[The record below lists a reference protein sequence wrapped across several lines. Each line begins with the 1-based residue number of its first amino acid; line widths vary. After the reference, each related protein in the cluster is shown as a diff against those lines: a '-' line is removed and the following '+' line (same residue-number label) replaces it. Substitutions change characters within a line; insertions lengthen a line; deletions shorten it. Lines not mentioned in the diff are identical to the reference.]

1 VTLFHRPT
9 KSGVP
14 RGLRRA
20 GEAIKLAEENPTM
33 MLHEAVEVIAQ
44 RHGFDSQQT
53 RHYCN
58 SLEKGEQRK
67 NESKPRFLN

>member
-53 RHYCN
+53 TA
-58 SLEKGEQRK
+58 LLQLTGERRAK
-67 NESKPRFLN
+67 KK

>member
-1 VTLFHRPT
+1 VTLFHRPK

-20 GEAIKLAEENPTM
+20 GEAIQLTQENPTM

-44 RHGFDSQQT
+44 RQGFDRQQT
-53 RHYCN
+53 TALLRIAGERR
-58 SLEKGEQRK
+58 EKER
-67 NESKPRFLN
+67 ESKSRFFN